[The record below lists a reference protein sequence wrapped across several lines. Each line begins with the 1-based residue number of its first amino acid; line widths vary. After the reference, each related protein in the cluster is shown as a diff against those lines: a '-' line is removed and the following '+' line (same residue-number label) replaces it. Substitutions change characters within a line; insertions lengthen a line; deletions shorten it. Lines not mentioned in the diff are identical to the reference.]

1 MRAHFTRTRMNEAD
15 KSLTARLI
23 QALGKSYTVEG
34 EIGRGGMGVVFN
46 ARDERLK
53 REVAVK
59 VLPPELAFR
68 EEIRLRFLREAETAA
83 RLSHPHIVPIHSVG
97 EGPDGLVYFVM
108 AYVDGESV
116 AAKLKRRGS
125 LPAEESRRIMQETA
139 DALGAAHA
147 LGIIHRDVKPD
158 NILLEGSRGRV
169 VVTDFG
175 IAKALSSTTGPA
187 TLTATGVAIGTPHYM
202 SPEQAAGD
210 REIDGRSDIYSLGV
224 VAYQMLTG
232 ELPFH
237 APTVPGILMKHI
249 TERAPLIT
257 DRRPDLPEDLA
268 ACVMRCLEKDPED
281 RWPTADAL
289 RRALESRS
297 ATMYKPR
304 GAVPA
309 ARSRAER
316 LPPARPLPSLPGAA
330 DRRGREQGGAAPRGP
345 ARGHVGGVWPPGRG
359 HPAGAERSQG
369 DPPHHGAGAEVGE
382 AVVAGRRGDD
392 RRAPEPGGRPRAGA
406 AHHEWGCGRRRPGPA
421 PREARSDQ
429 AATGERRARAAARS
443 PRAAAP
449 DAHRPAHPA
458 PADRR
463 PDRVV
468 RARHADRAV
477 RPAAAPVGRRGG
489 GAGRPDARDATGPRL
504 VARRRSRH
512 RRRWGDPRGPGRAA
526 ARLEGAQLAHRLREV
541 FRLGQDEV
549 FEIGRVADERI
560 GGGHALHRGV
570 EPGEGLVGHAR
581 RDIGAVAPRQRVF
594 VRNEDL
600 VRLPDRRGDRLP
612 IHRREATQVDH
623 LDARTVALLELLR
636 RDQRPLHHGAVRHD
650 GQVPPFPHDPG
661 LAERD
666 HGVRARVRGLVVR
679 LAVEVLVLEEQHR
692 VVAADRGAEQAVGVE
707 RGARAQDAESGDGRE
722 HDRAGLGVVDRAALQ
737 VAAVGDPHDE
747 GAAER
752 VVRAPP

>member
-23 QALGKSYTVEG
+23 QALGKSYTLEG

-83 RLSHPHIVPIHSVG
+83 RLSHPHFVPIPSVG

-232 ELPFH
+232 ELPFQ
-237 APTVPGILMKHI
+237 APTVPGLLMKHI

-257 DRRPDLPEDLA
+257 DKCRECPEDLA
-268 ACVMRCLEKDPED
+268 ACVMRSLEKDPED

-289 RRALESRS
+289 RRALEARS
-297 ATMYKPR
+297 ATMY
-304 GAVPA
+304 
-309 ARSRAER
+309 
-316 LPPARPLPSLPGAA
+316 PARRPS
-330 DRRGREQGGAAPRGP
+330 GGPAPRGP
-345 ARGHVGGVWPPGRG
+345 
-359 HPAGAERSQG
+359 
-369 DPPHHGAGAEVGE
+369 
-382 AVVAGRRGDD
+382 
-392 RRAPEPGGRPRAGA
+392 
-406 AHHEWGCGRRRPGPA
+406 
-421 PREARSDQ
+421 
-429 AATGERRARAAARS
+429 
-443 PRAAAP
+443 
-449 DAHRPAHPA
+449 
-458 PADRR
+458 
-463 PDRVV
+463 
-468 RARHADRAV
+468 
-477 RPAAAPVGRRGG
+477 
-489 GAGRPDARDATGPRL
+489 
-504 VARRRSRH
+504 
-512 RRRWGDPRGPGRAA
+512 
-526 ARLEGAQLAHRLREV
+526 
-541 FRLGQDEV
+541 
-549 FEIGRVADERI
+549 
-560 GGGHALHRGV
+560 
-570 EPGEGLVGHAR
+570 
-581 RDIGAVAPRQRVF
+581 
-594 VRNEDL
+594 
-600 VRLPDRRGDRLP
+600 
-612 IHRREATQVDH
+612 
-623 LDARTVALLELLR
+623 
-636 RDQRPLHHGAVRHD
+636 
-650 GQVPPFPHDPG
+650 
-661 LAERD
+661 
-666 HGVRARVRGLVVR
+666 
-679 LAVEVLVLEEQHR
+679 
-692 VVAADRGAEQAVGVE
+692 
-707 RGARAQDAESGDGRE
+707 
-722 HDRAGLGVVDRAALQ
+722 
-737 VAAVGDPHDE
+737 
-747 GAAER
+747 
-752 VVRAPP
+752 RAPPPPAPSVPPSPHRGGPPPIPPPP

>member
-316 LPPARPLPSLPGAA
+316 LPPARPLPSLPGA
-330 DRRGREQGGAAPRGP
+330 DVRRSRGRDRWDRWERGERGERGGRRRDLAP
-345 ARGHVGGVWPPGRG
+345 ATPG
-359 HPAGAERSQG
+359 
-369 DPPHHGAGAEVGE
+369 GE
-382 AVVAGRRGDD
+382 AAIVRDLRNRFVTWASVCGSLVVIDVATGSHLPGWSLIVAGIW
-392 RRAPEPGGRPRAGA
+392 AGA
-406 AHHEWGCGRRRPGPA
+406 ALVPRYVRLWHAGYSWRDVLARPPA
-421 PREARSDQ
+421 PDAMEVRFGATAGGGKVGPRPADLPEATSGEFGRQAEAIQQARSDRK
-429 AATGERRARAAARS
+429 AILRIMERVPKSEKKLLPDVVATIDGLLNRAEDLARALHAMS
-443 PRAAAP
+443 VGV
-449 DAHRPAHPA
+449 DA
-458 PADRR
+458 
-463 PDRVV
+463 
-468 RARHADRAV
+468 
-477 RPAAAPVGRRGG
+477 
-489 GAGRPDARDATGPRL
+489 GAL
-504 VARRRSRH
+504 
-512 RRRWGDPRGPGRAA
+512 
-526 ARLEGAQLAHRLREV
+526 ARLQEKLEAIKRQPESAERERQLDLLERQRQTLTDLLTRRQLIEDQIESCVLAMQTVRFDLLRLR
-541 FRLGQDEV
+541 
-549 FEIGRVADERI
+549 
-560 GGGHALHRGV
+560 
-570 EPGEGLVGHAR
+570 
-581 RDIGAVAPRQRVF
+581 
-594 VRNEDL
+594 
-600 VRLPDRRGDRLP
+600 
-612 IHRREATQVDH
+612 
-623 LDARTVALLELLR
+623 
-636 RDQRPLHHGAVRHD
+636 
-650 GQVPPFPHDPG
+650 
-661 LAERD
+661 
-666 HGVRARVRGLVVR
+666 
-679 LAVEVLVLEEQHR
+679 
-692 VVAADRGAEQAVGVE
+692 
-707 RGARAQDAESGDGRE
+707 S
-722 HDRAGLGVVDRAALQ
+722 AG
-737 VAAVGDPHDE
+737 VAAVLDDLTHATQQARALSRDVDHAI
-747 GAAER
+747 AAAGEIR
-752 VVRAPP
+752 EALGEQPRA